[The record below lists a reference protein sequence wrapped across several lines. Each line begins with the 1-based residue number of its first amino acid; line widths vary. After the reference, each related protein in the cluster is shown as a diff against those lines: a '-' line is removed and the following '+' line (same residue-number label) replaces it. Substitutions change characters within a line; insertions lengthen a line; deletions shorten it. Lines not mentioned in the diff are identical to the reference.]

1 MANSPEPSQG
11 EMLRTVAVARLLM
24 PKVNIQAPPNLN
36 APYYEELLD
45 AASTMGRI
53 SPLSPTTSIREA
65 VAASGAIAPPYGR

>member
-36 APYYEELLD
+36 
-45 AASTMGRI
+45 G
-53 SPLSPTTSIREA
+53 A
-65 VAASGAIAPPYGR
+65 VL